1 MGACGELIRPNGL
14 LVIQASGR
22 HFLASRPRVRS
33 CVATPGVPYIRQPSY
48 VCGSR
53 GVKLIPGR
61 LGGELRRC
69 PLGAVGIGRPSSLV
83 LADCRANM
91 IPHVS
96 YERV

>member
-1 MGACGELIRPNGL
+1 MGACGELIRPN
-14 LVIQASGR
+14 ACYSFR
-22 HFLASRPRVRS
+22 HFLASRESRS

-83 LADCRANM
+83 IADCRANM
-91 IPHVS
+91 IDHVS